1 MSLQDAVERLIDG
14 LPFGSAA
21 SRFTVQGQTVEFSI
35 ADADGHIEKRL
46 SVVYLN
52 AKGYPESGIAILAGI
67 ADNNSQ
73 ADNKLESCRVMAERI
88 FSVVAPIEN
97 VVNEVIRGPV
107 QLFTWAI

>member
-1 MSLQDAVERLIDG
+1 MSLQDAVKRLIES

-52 AKGYPESGIAILAGI
+52 AKGYPESGIAILA
-67 ADNNSQ
+67 DNNSQ
-73 ADNKLESCRVMAERI
+73 ADNKLESCRVMAERL